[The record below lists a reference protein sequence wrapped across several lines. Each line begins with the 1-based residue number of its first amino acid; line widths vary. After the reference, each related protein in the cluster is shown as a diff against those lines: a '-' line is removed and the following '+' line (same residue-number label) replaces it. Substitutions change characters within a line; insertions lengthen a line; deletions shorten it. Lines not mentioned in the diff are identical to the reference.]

1 MAEQVFEFRGVD
13 SLYVAEILKDDAS
26 AYTTETPVYLSP
38 VAEVGKNTESAS
50 EAHYYDNK
58 ALIVVNSESADTISI
73 TMAPPVL
80 AKLAKIIGKSFD
92 ASTGM
97 MVDSERQN
105 KYFALMYR
113 TKGTDGAYRYVSR
126 LKGTFSIPE
135 ETANTEDDGTDTNN
149 TTIEYT
155 GIYTEHEF
163 NKGVYDGSEWHPG
176 SAKGIVVD
184 TRYNLADVSNFFAQT
199 QTPDTIHTANVPATG
214 VGVAPSSLTL
224 EEGETATLVATVTPN
239 TATNKAVAWSSSAE
253 GVATVSDEGVV
264 TAVAAGT
271 ATITATTESGSFTDT
286 CSVTVT
292 EASE

>member
-163 NKGVYDGSEWHPG
+163 TKGVYDGTSWQPG

-184 TRYNLADVSNFFAQT
+184 TRYNLADVSNFFGQT